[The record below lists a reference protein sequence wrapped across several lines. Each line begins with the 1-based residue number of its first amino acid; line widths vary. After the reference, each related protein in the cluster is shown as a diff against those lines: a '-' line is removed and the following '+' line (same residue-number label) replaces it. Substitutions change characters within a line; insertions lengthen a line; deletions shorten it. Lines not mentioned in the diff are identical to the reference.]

1 MANRISVV
9 YKRGVFVPDEKVD
22 LPEHTR
28 LTVVLPTV
36 PTGKR
41 YDFSDLCGKLTWKG
55 DALAVQRKQRDE
67 W

>member
-22 LPEHTR
+22 LPEYTR
-28 LTVVLPTV
+28 LTVVLPAV
-36 PTGKR
+36 ASGKR

-55 DALAVQRKQRDE
+55 DALAAQRKLRDE

>member
-9 YKRGVFVPDEKVD
+9 YERGVFVPEEKVD

-36 PTGKR
+36 ASGKR

-55 DALAVQRKQRDE
+55 DALAAQRILRDE

>member
-28 LTVVLPTV
+28 VIVVLPTV
-36 PTGKR
+36 ATGKR

-55 DALAVQRKQRDE
+55 DALGAQRKLRDE